1 MKKLILIAIVA
12 WGTFGCASYR
22 QITYIGDFRKYTDE
36 NFVVSVVATGYEY
49 DPVGEVV
56 MKFSAGR
63 KPGYIRPGY
72 NPTSRRASLPKNFF
86 VPTYEFMLDELVK
99 EAKSLG
105 ATGLLNLRI
114 NEVKKS
120 KSSTYYTASGFA
132 VKIKK

>member
-1 MKKLILIAIVA
+1 
-12 WGTFGCASYR
+12 
-22 QITYIGDFRKYTDE
+22 
-36 NFVVSVVATGYEY
+36 
-49 DPVGEVV
+49 
-56 MKFSAGR
+56 
-63 KPGYIRPGY
+63 
-72 NPTSRRASLPKNFF
+72 
-86 VPTYEFMLDELVK
+86 MLDELVK